1 MVSVAGYTH
10 VGKRDNNED
19 SFMIG
24 NNFAVVADGM
34 GGHSKGEVASAIAV
48 ESIRKQL
55 ETVPCISEKDVL
67 NAVKTANLSIYN
79 KASEN
84 EFMRDMGTTIV
95 MCTWNENNVI
105 VANVGDS
112 RCYMFSPDN
121 VVQITTDHSYVQSL
135 VDSGEISATEAEH
148 RSDKNIILR
157 AAGCEATIETD
168 TFEFSVQP
176 GYRVLLCSDGLS
188 GFLTVDEMKKIVFDS
203 DNPETI
209 SQVLVNKA
217 YENGGTDNI
226 TAVVVV
232 F

>member
-19 SFMIG
+19 SFIIG

-55 ETVPCISEKDVL
+55 ETIPCISKKDVL
-67 NAVKTANLSIYN
+67 NAVKTANLAIYN
-79 KASEN
+79 KAFEN

-112 RCYMFSPDN
+112 RCYLFSPDS
-121 VVQITTDHSYVQSL
+121 VVQVTTDHSYVQSL
-135 VDSGEISATEAEH
+135 VDSGEISATEAEY

-168 TFEFSVQP
+168 TFEIYVQP

-188 GFLTVDEMKKIVFDS
+188 GVLSVDEMKKIIFES

-209 SQVLVNKA
+209 SQALVNKA
-217 YENGGTDNI
+217 YEYGGTDNI
-226 TAVVVV
+226 TAVMVV